1 MEIIP
6 VAELKI
12 GMFIVE
18 PDCPWTDFPFA
29 LQGFI
34 ISSPDQV
41 DLFRQ
46 KCRFV
51 QIDRTRSLNEHYAA
65 PKSRLDRPL
74 KSAPLIPRPADEDQ
88 HVARR
93 RPLFSAQEVERQQRR
108 RRFLDFLHGQ
118 DGDAHVQSLS
128 RELNYIEPRYD
139 ALLQSLQKTFQ
150 HVTAEK
156 HFDFANVR
164 EGVRDVAGSLQR
176 NPDAVMWLLRL
187 KSLDDYSFDHAM
199 DVTVHA
205 LLLGG
210 HIGWRGQRL
219 LELGIAGLLQ
229 DVGKTQVP
237 PELLAK
243 TDALND
249 EERHLIQSHVA
260 SSLEILMQQVNLPA
274 EVLQIVSRHHERW
287 DGSGYPQGLALEKI
301 GLAAE
306 IAGLVDSFCAM
317 LRNKPYR
324 DAIGH
329 QQALEE
335 LFKLRDR
342 QFNPVLMEQFV
353 QCVGLYPVGTLVELN
368 SGDVGVVIQQ
378 NRVQRSRPRILLMLD
393 ADKVPVRSY
402 QVVDL
407 RDLER
412 ASVRIVRALPND
424 AYGLS
429 AHDYYLG

>member
-1 MEIIP
+1 
-6 VAELKI
+6 
-12 GMFIVE
+12 
-18 PDCPWTDFPFA
+18 PDCPWTELSFA

-34 ISSPDQV
+34 ITSPNQV
-41 DLFRQ
+41 DQFQ
-46 KCRFV
+46 EKCRFV
-51 QIDRTRSLNEHYAA
+51 HIDRTRSLNEHYAP
-65 PKSRLDRPL
+65 PKARHDRSL
-74 KSAPLIPRPADEDQ
+74 QSAPLVQPKEGEEPDS
-88 HVARR
+88 ARR
-93 RPLFSAQEVERQQRR
+93 RPLFSAEQVARQQRR
-108 RRFLDFLHGQ
+108 RRFLSFLHGQ
-118 DGDAHVQSLS
+118 EGDAHVQALT
-128 RELNYIEPRYD
+128 RELSYIEPRYD

-187 KSLDDYSFDHAM
+187 KSIDDYSFDHAM

-219 LELGIAGLLQ
+219 LELGVAGLLQ

-237 PELLAK
+237 PELL
-243 TDALND
+243 TTTESLD
-249 EERHLIQSHVA
+249 EAQRRLIQSHVA
-260 SSLEILMQQVNLPA
+260 SSLEILMQQVNLPT

-287 DGSGYPQGLALEKI
+287 DGSGYPQGLSFEKI

-324 DAIGH
+324 TAIGH

-368 SGDVGVVIQQ
+368 SGDVGVVVQQ

-393 ADKVPVRSY
+393 ADKVAVRTY

-407 RDLER
+407 RDPNHV
-412 ASVRIVRALPND
+412 SVRIVRALPND

-429 AHDYYLG
+429 ANDYYLG

>member
-29 LQGFI
+29 LQGFV
-34 ISSPDQV
+34 ISTPDQV
-41 DLFRQ
+41 DQFQ
-46 KCRFV
+46 KKCRFV
-51 QIDRTRSLNEHYAA
+51 HIDRTRSLNEHYAA
-65 PKSRLDRPL
+65 PKPTYDRGL
-74 KSAPLIPRPADEDQ
+74 RSAPLPQAKVDEEET
-88 HVARR
+88 ARR
-93 RPLFSAQEVERQQRR
+93 RPLFSVEQLARQKRR
-108 RRFLDFLHGQ
+108 RRFLAFLHGQ
-118 DGDAHVQSLS
+118 EGDSHVQALT
-128 RELNYIEPRYD
+128 RELGYIEPRYD
-139 ALLQSLQKTFQ
+139 SLLASLQHTFE

-156 HFDFANVR
+156 HFDFSNVR

-199 DVTVHA
+199 DVLVHA
-205 LLLGG
+205 LLVGG

-219 LELGIAGLLQ
+219 LELGISGLMQ

-237 PELLAK
+237 HELLA
-243 TDALND
+243 TTEPLDDAQ
-249 EERHLIQSHVA
+249 RRLIQSHVA
-260 SSLEILMQQVNLPA
+260 SSLEILMQQVNLPP

-287 DGSGYPQGLALEKI
+287 DGTGYPQGLRAEQI

-324 DAIGH
+324 SAIGH

-335 LFKLRDR
+335 LFKLRGR
-342 QFNPVLMEQFV
+342 QFSPVLMEQFV
-353 QCVGLYPVGTLVELN
+353 QCVGLYPIGTLVELN
-368 SGDVGVVIQQ
+368 TGDVGVVVQQ

-393 ADKVPVRSY
+393 VDKAVVHTYR
-402 QVVDL
+402 VVDL
-407 RDLER
+407 RDAEY
-412 ASVRIVRALPND
+412 AAVRITQALPND